1 MRKKTQPGA
10 AVTLQTLVQL
20 LDLRLTKAE
29 YSRTRL
35 RLLERHFLAL
45 ILVLIMLLSLRLLAL
60 LHLESLKEL
69 ELGLRR
75 LSHAVL
81 ANEDAVRG
89 VSASY
94 SCQ

>member
-10 AVTLQTLVQL
+10 AVTSQTLVQL

-29 YSRTRL
+29 HSETRL

-45 ILVLIMLLSLRLLAL
+45 LLVLMMLLSLRLSAL

-69 ELGLRR
+69 
-75 LSHAVL
+75 
-81 ANEDAVRG
+81 
-89 VSASY
+89 
-94 SCQ
+94 